1 METTEV
7 IYDDLHLRINR
18 LKDIIS
24 SAEDSLESKDYI
36 QCAVRLQDA
45 MIETKFDTLHL
56 NIMDSMTDN

>member
-45 MIETKFDTLHL
+45 MTEITFDTLHL
-56 NIMDSMTDN
+56 NIMDSMTNT